1 MPKKQVGKA
10 LIALDRI
17 EQSIFVVR
25 GQRVMLDF
33 DLAQVYGV
41 LTERLNEQVR
51 RNAERFPVDFV
62 FQLTASE
69 LANLIPQ
76 FAGSSLRGHG
86 GRRRLP
92 WAFTEHGAVM
102 AANVLKSPVAV
113 RASIQVVRAFIRFR
127 EALAS
132 SVVLADRLAEL
143 ERRMV
148 RHDRQ
153 FAVVFEAIRKLM
165 EPPEPASRKPPMG
178 F

>member
-1 MPKKQVGKA
+1 MPKQGAGKA
-10 LIALDRI
+10 LIPLDRI
-17 EQSIFVVR
+17 EQSIFVIR
-25 GQRVMLDF
+25 GQRVMLDA

-41 LTERLNEQVR
+41 LTERLNQQVR
-51 RNAERFPVDFV
+51 RNAERFPADFV
-62 FQLTASE
+62 FQLTGRE
-69 LANLIPQ
+69 LENLILQ
-76 FAGSSLRGHG
+76 NASSRGRHG
-86 GRRRLP
+86 GRRSLP

-113 RASIQVVRAFIRFR
+113 RASIQVVRAFVRFR
-127 EALAS
+127 EVLAS
-132 SVVLADRLAEL
+132 SAVLAHRLADL

-165 EPPEPASRKPPMG
+165 EPPQPERRKPPLG

>member
-1 MPKKQVGKA
+1 MTRREAGKA
-10 LIALDRI
+10 LIPLDRI
-17 EQSIFVVR
+17 EQSIFVIR
-25 GQRVMLDF
+25 GQRVMLDSE
-33 DLAQVYGV
+33 LAQVYGV
-41 LTERLNEQVR
+41 RTERLNQQVR
-51 RNAERFPVDFV
+51 RNAERFPADFV
-62 FQLTASE
+62 FQLTARE
-69 LANLIPQ
+69 LENLILQ
-76 FAGSSLRGHG
+76 NARSSGGHG
-86 GRRRLP
+86 GHRRLP

-102 AANVLKSPVAV
+102 AANVLKSPVAI

-132 SVVLADRLAEL
+132 NAVLAHRLDEL

-165 EPPEPASRKPPMG
+165 EPPESANRKPPLG